1 MNRRELNEIKAN
13 FEPDN
18 CENGMSIRQIAG
30 AYFDGEGKEIVSAKE
45 DLESLRVAERLKYFE
60 IFRKVLSGTPGKNQI
75 NPGFSDDAYAPDGG
89 RAMLLKLRDSE
100 LKDEDALQD
109 FFQKTASSLS
119 MKGNFL
125 ILLAWHA
132 YDLPVITEDGI
143 RDSENSDEVFRYII
157 CAVCPV
163 SPEKGGLAFDSEL
176 QRFRDLNLSMVVNP
190 PVCGFLFPAFNDRTS
205 DEDSLQ
211 FYSKNADDLQCGFLE
226 NVLSCR
232 RTLGA
237 SEQKSVFC
245 DIVKTA
251 VGDDIDFEVAKK
263 IDDNL
268 RELQN
273 EQKAENREKV
283 PSIDRKEAREVL
295 EKSGVPEEKLETF
308 EEQFEMQ
315 AGEGQKL
322 AMTNLTKAKDLVV
335 RTSSVVV
342 HVKPEDSDLLQ
353 TREIDGEVYL
363 VIRIDENLSVNGIS
377 VNPGTGEVTEYPDSP
392 EEEDGGEQIS

>member
-1 MNRRELNEIKAN
+1 M
-13 FEPDN
+13 
-18 CENGMSIRQIAG
+18 
-30 AYFDGEGKEIVSAKE
+30 
-45 DLESLRVAERLKYFE
+45 
-60 IFRKVLSGTPGKNQI
+60 
-75 NPGFSDDAYAPDGG
+75 
-89 RAMLLKLRDSE
+89 
-100 LKDEDALQD
+100 
-109 FFQKTASSLS
+109 
-119 MKGNFL
+119 
-125 ILLAWHA
+125 
-132 YDLPVITEDGI
+132 
-143 RDSENSDEVFRYII
+143 
-157 CAVCPV
+157 
-163 SPEKGGLAFDSEL
+163 
-176 QRFRDLNLSMVVNP
+176 
-190 PVCGFLFPAFNDRTS
+190 
-205 DEDSLQ
+205 
-211 FYSKNADDLQCGFLE
+211 
-226 NVLSCR
+226 
-232 RTLGA
+232 
-237 SEQKSVFC
+237 
-245 DIVKTA
+245 KTA

-392 EEEDGGEQIS
+392 EEEDGGERIS